1 MDELNEA
8 VLENGECVEL
18 ENSTDS
24 ELENDI
30 SSEEVTEESK
40 NDEISMLRAE
50 LDDLRAKL
58 LEKEQIERAESRMQ
72 RELSEFE
79 DYFPEVSLEEIPDE
93 VWQKVKVG
101 ASLSAQYS
109 LFRRR
114 AELEK
119 RRISDFNEKNRKMSA
134 GAAGHGEG
142 EKYYSPAE
150 VKRMS
155 PAQVKTHYDEIIESM
170 RHWN

>member
-8 VLENGECVEL
+8 VLDNGPSIEL
-18 ENSTDS
+18 ENLTDS
-24 ELENDI
+24 ELENNMPN
-30 SSEEVTEESK
+30 EEANEEADK
-40 NDEISMLRAE
+40 DEISMLRAE
-50 LDDLRAKL
+50 LEELRVKL
-58 LEKEQIERAESRMQ
+58 LEKEQLERAESRIQ
-72 RELSEFE
+72 REIYEFE
-79 DYFPEVSLEEIPDE
+79 AYFSDVKLEEIPDE
-93 VWQKVKVG
+93 VWQKVKTG

-119 RRISDFNEKNRKMSA
+119 RRISDHNEKNRKMSA
-134 GAAGHGEG
+134 GAAGRGEG